1 VFPVLCAAL
10 LLCQVV
16 ITVRTELVAVP
27 VSVTDGRGRH
37 VSGLS
42 LDNFRVFEDGRPQPI
57 AVFSRGDAPL
67 TLGLIVDRSQ
77 SMRTKTPALL
87 AAIGALTRAT
97 RTGDEMFAV
106 TFNDR
111 VALALPDGE
120 SFTGDAKQIAAA
132 LAAVRADGETALYDG
147 VAEGLQHLRF
157 GQPGKHAL
165 VIVSDGGDN
174 ASRETYGRILALA
187 RQSDAV
193 IYAIGLLGT
202 SSEQEQEE
210 DAALL
215 QRLCADTGGV
225 AYFPHTA
232 DEMLTMSTDVGRDI
246 RDEYVLGFTPGDGT
260 GGRAFRKIRVTVTA
274 EGRGRLHARTRS
286 GYLAGGGKG
295 GRADKEK
302 P

>member
-1 VFPVLCAAL
+1 VLPVLCAAL
-10 LLCQVV
+10 LLFQAV

-27 VSVTDGRGRH
+27 VSVTDGRGGH

-42 LDNFRVFEDGRPQPI
+42 QDNFRVFEDGRPQPI
-57 AVFSRGDAPL
+57 TVFSRGDASL

-111 VALALPDGE
+111 VALALPDDQP
-120 SFTGDAKQIAAA
+120 FTGDAKQIAAA
-132 LAAVRADGETALYDG
+132 LTAVRADGETALYDG
-147 VAEGLQHLRF
+147 VAEGLQHLRL

-174 ASRETYGRILALA
+174 ASRETYDRILALA

-210 DAALL
+210 DAGLL

-232 DEMLTMSTDVGRDI
+232 GEMLTMSTDVGRDI
-246 RDEYVLGFTPGDGT
+246 RDEYVLGFTPSDRT

-286 GYLAGGGKG
+286 GYLAGENKG
-295 GRADKEK
+295 GRADKER